1 MQNFRNYYQILGVP
15 KDASADEI
23 KKAYRRLARQLHPDV
38 NPGDKSAEDRFK
50 DINEAY
56 DILSDLDKR
65 AQYDRFSKF
74 WKQKGFQGK
83 QGVRL
88 PNFKTWGNGKANSK
102 RIADDVDF
110 SDYSD
115 FNKFLDQVLGRRRE
129 VRMATAN
136 DAPITSSEPWNT
148 ASKKTSYVANSR
160 EPRRENVDREIRR
173 EPRDTGDRE
182 IRREPRDTGDR
193 EIRREPRDT
202 GDREIRREPRDIG
215 DREIRREPRDTGDRE
230 IRREPRDTGDRE
242 IRREPRDTGDREIRR
257 DIEARLTLRLEKAY
271 SGGTERIR
279 LEDGRSIEVTLPP
292 AMVSGQRIRLRNQGI
307 GGGDLYLKITVS
319 PHPFFRLEISDICC
333 ELPLT
338 PCEAVLGGDIEVP
351 TLDGRVKMKL
361 PPGVTS
367 GKRLRLAGK
376 GYPTGNGDRGDQLVE
391 ILVLIPKEISD
402 EERELYEKLREVE
415 SFKPRQDLYN

>member
-38 NPGDKSAEDRFK
+38 NPGDKSADDRFK

-56 DILSDLDKR
+56 DILSDIDKR
-65 AQYDRFSKF
+65 AQYDQFSKF

-83 QGVRL
+83 QGVRI
-88 PNFKTWGNGKANSK
+88 PNFSTWGGGKTSS
-102 RIADDVDF
+102 RTIAENVDF

-136 DAPITSSEPWNT
+136 DSARVSSPEPWST

-160 EPRRENVDREIRR
+160 EDRREIDDRENRR
-173 EPRDTGDRE
+173 ETRDMDDRE
-182 IRREPRDTGDR
+182 MRREVREIDDR
-193 EIRREPRDT
+193 EMRQDM
-202 GDREIRREPRDIG
+202 D
-215 DREIRREPRDTGDRE
+215 
-230 IRREPRDTGDRE
+230 
-242 IRREPRDTGDREIRR
+242 
-257 DIEARLTLRLEKAY
+257 ARLTLRLERAY

-279 LEDGRSIEVTLPP
+279 LEDGRAIEVNLPP

-307 GGGDLYLKITVS
+307 AGGDLYLKITVS
-319 PHPFFRLEISDICC
+319 PHPFFRLEMSDICC

-338 PCEAVLGGDIEVP
+338 PSEAVLGGDVEVP

-391 ILVLIPKEISD
+391 IQVVIPKEINE

-415 SFKPRQDLYN
+415 SFKPRQDLSV

>member
-15 KDASADEI
+15 RDASADEI

-38 NPGDKSAEDRFK
+38 NPGNKSAEDRFK

-56 DILSDLDKR
+56 DVLSDLDKR
-65 AQYDRFSKF
+65 AQYDQFSKF
-74 WKQKGFQGK
+74 WKQKGFQSK
-83 QGVRL
+83 QGVRI
-88 PNFKTWGNGKANSK
+88 PNFSTWGNGKASSK
-102 RIADDVDF
+102 KTAENVDF

-115 FNKFLDQVLGRRRE
+115 FNKFFDQVLGRRRE

-136 DAPITSSEPWNT
+136 DAPRVPSSETWST

-160 EPRRENVDREIRR
+160 EDRRDVVDREIRR
-173 EPRDTGDRE
+173 ETV
-182 IRREPRDTGDR
+182 
-193 EIRREPRDT
+193 
-202 GDREIRREPRDIG
+202 
-215 DREIRREPRDTGDRE
+215 
-230 IRREPRDTGDRE
+230 
-242 IRREPRDTGDREIRR
+242 DREIRR
-257 DIEARLTLRLEKAY
+257 DIEARLTLSLERAY

-279 LEDGRSIEVTLPP
+279 LEDGRSIEVTMPP

-319 PHPFFRLEISDICC
+319 PHPFFRLEMSDICC

-338 PCEAVLGGDIEVP
+338 PSEAVLGGDVEIP

-367 GKRLRLAGK
+367 GKRLRLANK

-391 ILVLIPKEISD
+391 ILVLIPKEISA
-402 EERELYEKLREVE
+402 EERELYEKLRQVE
-415 SFKPRQDLYN
+415 SFKPRQDLSV

>member
-1 MQNFRNYYQILGVP
+1 MQNFRNYYLILGVP

-56 DILSDLDKR
+56 DILSDIDKR
-65 AQYDRFSKF
+65 AQYDQFSKF

-88 PNFKTWGNGKANSK
+88 PNFKTWGNSKATRK
-102 RIADDVDF
+102 RPAEDVDF

-136 DAPITSSEPWNT
+136 DAPRVDSYEPWNT

-160 EPRRENVDREIRR
+160 EDRRDVDDREIRR
-173 EPRDTGDRE
+173 ETVDRE
-182 IRREPRDTGDR
+182 T
-193 EIRREPRDT
+193 
-202 GDREIRREPRDIG
+202 
-215 DREIRREPRDTGDRE
+215 
-230 IRREPRDTGDRE
+230 
-242 IRREPRDTGDREIRR
+242 RR
-257 DIEARLTLRLEKAY
+257 DIEARLTLPLERAY

-279 LEDGRSIEVTLPP
+279 LEDGRAIEVNLPP
-292 AMVSGQRIRLRNQGI
+292 AMVSGQRIRLRNQGM

-319 PHPFFRLEISDICC
+319 PHPFFRLEMSEICC

-338 PCEAVLGGDIEVP
+338 PSEAVLGGDIEVP
-351 TLDGRVKMKL
+351 TLDGLVKMKL

-367 GKRLRLAGK
+367 GKRLRLANK

-391 ILVLIPKEISD
+391 IQVLIPKEISE
-402 EERELYEKLREVE
+402 EERELYEKLRQIET
-415 SFKPRQDLYN
+415 FKPRQDLSV

>member
-1 MQNFRNYYQILGVP
+1 MENFRNYYQILGVP

-38 NPGDKSAEDRFK
+38 NPGDTSADDRFK

-56 DILSDLDKR
+56 DILSDIDKR
-65 AQYDRFSKF
+65 AQYDQFSKF

-83 QGVRL
+83 QGVRI
-88 PNFKTWGNGKANSK
+88 PNFSTWGGGKTSTK
-102 RIADDVDF
+102 RTAENVDF

-136 DAPITSSEPWNT
+136 DAARVNSPEPWNT
-148 ASKKTSYVANSR
+148 GSKKTSYVANSR
-160 EPRRENVDREIRR
+160 EDRREMDDRENRR
-173 EPRDTGDRE
+173 ETREIDDWETREIDDRE
-182 IRREPRDTGDR
+182 MRQDMD
-193 EIRREPRDT
+193 
-202 GDREIRREPRDIG
+202 
-215 DREIRREPRDTGDRE
+215 
-230 IRREPRDTGDRE
+230 
-242 IRREPRDTGDREIRR
+242 
-257 DIEARLTLRLEKAY
+257 ARLTLRLERAY

-279 LEDGRSIEVTLPP
+279 LEDGRAIEVNLPP

-307 GGGDLYLKITVS
+307 AGGDLYLKITVS
-319 PHPFFRLEISDICC
+319 PHPFFRLEMSDICC

-338 PCEAVLGGDIEVP
+338 PSEAVLGGDVEVP

-361 PPGVTS
+361 PAGVTS
-367 GKRLRLAGK
+367 GKRLRLANK

-391 ILVLIPKEISD
+391 ILVVIPKEISD
-402 EERELYEKLREVE
+402 EERELYQKLREVE
-415 SFKPRQDLYN
+415 SFKPRQDLSV

>member
-1 MQNFRNYYQILGVP
+1 MQNFRNYYLILGVP

-23 KKAYRRLARQLHPDV
+23 KKAYRRLARQWHPDV

-56 DILSDLDKR
+56 DILSDIDKR
-65 AQYDRFSKF
+65 AQYDQFSKF

-88 PNFKTWGNGKANSK
+88 PNFKTWGNSKATRKKPAEN
-102 RIADDVDF
+102 VDF

-129 VRMATAN
+129 MRMATAN
-136 DAPITSSEPWNT
+136 DAPRVDSYEPWST

-160 EPRRENVDREIRR
+160 EDRRDVDDREIRRDIVDREIRRDIVDREIRRDIVDREIRR
-173 EPRDTGDRE
+173 ETVDRE
-182 IRREPRDTGDR
+182 T
-193 EIRREPRDT
+193 
-202 GDREIRREPRDIG
+202 
-215 DREIRREPRDTGDRE
+215 
-230 IRREPRDTGDRE
+230 
-242 IRREPRDTGDREIRR
+242 RR
-257 DIEARLTLRLEKAY
+257 DIEARLTLPLERAY

-279 LEDGRSIEVTLPP
+279 LEDGRAIEVNLPP
-292 AMVSGQRIRLRNQGI
+292 AMVSGQRIRLRNQGM

-319 PHPFFRLEISDICC
+319 PHPFFRLEMSDICC

-338 PCEAVLGGDIEVP
+338 PSEAVLGGDIEVP
-351 TLDGRVKMKL
+351 TLDGLVKMKL

-367 GKRLRLAGK
+367 GKRLRLANK

-391 ILVLIPKEISD
+391 IQVLIPKEISE
-402 EERELYEKLREVE
+402 EERELYEKLRQIET
-415 SFKPRQDLYN
+415 FKPRQDLSI